1 MRSNVQDQEIVKLLT
16 KLKEAE
22 KGYPQEL
29 FTARRQRYL
38 EQIGT
43 VGLGLGA
50 GKGISEAI
58 KNAKTP
64 PASSSVTSTLLETAL
79 LVAIV
84 AEAGTVAFLYR
95 DKVADFI
102 RTFSTSPR
110 IQEVTP
116 PPVVPPSQAPI
127 SASFTP
133 VATSTIVMPT
143 ISPSPTAMAGIVTQT
158 PAPGDVLEEI
168 GPVIDLPTQAVSTQ
182 VPPTQVAST
191 PIPNDDNGDNGN
203 HYGQTPKPERTK
215 EPEND
220 NQLPKEDKGPLPRP
234 TRAE

>member
-1 MRSNVQDQEIVKLLT
+1 MRANVQDQEIVKLLT

-29 FTARRQRYL
+29 FSARRQRYL

-50 GKGISEAI
+50 GKSISEAI
-58 KNAKTP
+58 RDVKNP
-64 PASSSVTSTLLETAL
+64 PASTSVTSTLLETVL

-95 DKVADFI
+95 DKVADFL

-110 IQEVTP
+110 VQEVTP
-116 PPVVPPSQAPI
+116 PPVVPPSQVAI
-127 SASFTP
+127 S
-133 VATSTIVMPT
+133 VTSTPGTTLTAAMPT
-143 ISPSPTAMAGIVTQT
+143 LSPSPTGTAGGVTQT
-158 PAPGDVLEEI
+158 PGPGDVVEEI
-168 GPVIDLPTQAVSTQ
+168 NPAIGLPTQAVSTQ
-182 VPPTQVAST
+182 VPPTRIAST

-215 EPEND
+215 VPEND
-220 NQLPKEDKGPLPRP
+220 NQTPKDNQGPPP
-234 TRAE
+234 